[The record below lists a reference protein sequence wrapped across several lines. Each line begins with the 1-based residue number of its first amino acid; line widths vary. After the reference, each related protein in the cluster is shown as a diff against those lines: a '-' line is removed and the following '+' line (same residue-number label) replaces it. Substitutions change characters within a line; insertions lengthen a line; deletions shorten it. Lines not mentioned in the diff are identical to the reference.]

1 MFIASKLLSF
11 ATQPLAWVVLLF
23 AVALLCVPRKRAL
36 GLRLGWT
43 SLGLLVV
50 LGWQPLPDALLRA
63 LEAQHPPPAWTA
75 TTTAADWQR
84 YAGVVVLGGALESA
98 WVRAGNGQ
106 VALNDAAERM
116 TVPVA
121 LLRQHPHLRLLFTGG
136 EGDLL
141 TSGEPEAVQARAFFE
156 SLGVPAQR
164 MQFESRSRTTYEN
177 AIFTAALPG
186 VDKTRPWLLV
196 TSAWHMPRALA
207 TFRAAGWNVTPY
219 PVDYRTGTRTPWTEY
234 SLARAC
240 GAGRLRCMNGWA
252 CSPTG
257 WRGARDPPSPER
269 GFRAASLASPAL
281 PARSNMKRF
290 FILLA
295 ILLSV
300 AVAAPAGAAEKIGIV
315 LMHGKLGASLG
326 SVHGR
331 QQIGG
336 QLIAA
341 LEGAGYLVAT
351 PEMCWSRRRGFD
363 LSYTTVSATSTRPS
377 PSSRQKAP
385 PPSSSA
391 V

>member
-11 ATQPLAWVVLLF
+11 ATQPLVWVVLLF

-36 GLRLGWT
+36 GLRLGWA
-43 SLGLLVV
+43 SLGLLAV

-84 YAGVVVLGGALESA
+84 YAGVVVLGGALEPA

-136 EGDLL
+136 EGALH
-141 TSGEPEAVQARAFFE
+141 TSGEPEAVQARALFE

-177 AIFTAALPG
+177 AVFTAALPG

-234 SLARAC
+234 SLVDSLSRWQIALHEWVGLLAYRV
-240 GAGRLRCMNGWA
+240 AGRA
-252 CSPTG
+252 
-257 WRGARDPPSPER
+257 
-269 GFRAASLASPAL
+269 
-281 PARSNMKRF
+281 
-290 FILLA
+290 
-295 ILLSV
+295 
-300 AVAAPAGAAEKIGIV
+300 
-315 LMHGKLGASLG
+315 
-326 SVHGR
+326 
-331 QQIGG
+331 
-336 QLIAA
+336 
-341 LEGAGYLVAT
+341 
-351 PEMCWSRRRGFD
+351 
-363 LSYTTVSATSTRPS
+363 
-377 PSSRQKAP
+377 
-385 PPSSSA
+385 
-391 V
+391 